1 MGLFAGFVVVCS
13 RCVEWLVVAV
23 VGSIH
28 IFESVSIV
36 GLMVLPIFTALWVHF
51 HAWCVMVLLFLFFV
65 CSRCVEWFVVVA
77 GIVHIFTSVSI
88 VGLMILLF
96 FTVSWVHFH
105 AWCVVL
111 LLIRVCIFRC
121 LWWSLFIGFSKFDSV
136 GGSFS
141 VPIVSCC
148 LWWLGFAFFPWTCI
162 YIFMRKWESDCSLF
176 LPASNSRHRKQ
187 NHFVK

>member
-65 CSRCVEWFVVVA
+65 CSRCVEWLVVVVVA

-96 FTVSWVHFH
+96 FYS
-105 AWCVVL
+105 VV
-111 LLIRVCIFRC
+111 
-121 LWWSLFIGFSKFDSV
+121 
-136 GGSFS
+136 GSFS
-141 VPIVSCC
+141 C
-148 LWWLGFAFFPWTCI
+148 LMCYVVINQGLYFPVFMV
-162 YIFMRKWESDCSLF
+162 IF
-176 LPASNSRHRKQ
+176 
-187 NHFVK
+187 V